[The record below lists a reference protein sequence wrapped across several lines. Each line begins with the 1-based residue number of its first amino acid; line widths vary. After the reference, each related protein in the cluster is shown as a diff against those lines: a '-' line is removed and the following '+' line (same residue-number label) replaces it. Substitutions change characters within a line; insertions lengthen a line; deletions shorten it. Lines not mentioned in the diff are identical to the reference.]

1 MENEDAAR
9 SWLATHGLPKL
20 DADKIIT
27 DCLAH
32 GIGASM
38 DGKHIPFEELRA
50 TPSHPF
56 TPDVVANARAR
67 ICVWE
72 QDRAWLPKQ
81 EEPISVKA
89 ARQILAVV
97 ERG

>member
-1 MENEDAAR
+1 MKRLDPEAERIISDNLEGLYDAEAV
-9 SWLATHGLPKL
+9 
-20 DADKIIT
+20 
-27 DCLAH
+27 
-32 GIGASM
+32 
-38 DGKHIPFEELRA
+38 

>member
-1 MENEDAAR
+1 MEGFGGGHGMPDEDEWVAAVE
-9 SWLATHGLPKL
+9 SQLA
-20 DADKIIT
+20 
-27 DCLAH
+27 
-32 GIGASM
+32 S
-38 DGKHIPFEELRA
+38 